1 MKITRTNKEF
11 GYTIGFSCSECGM
24 VLGPE
29 LFVKYGDAIHINF
42 DEFGFCSCGA
52 GLRDR
57 FVHEVLS
64 DESRTNHR

>member
-11 GYTIGFSCSECGM
+11 GSTIEFACSECGV
-24 VLGPE
+24 VLGPV
-29 LFVKYGDAIHINF
+29 LFVKYGDDLHINF

-52 GLRDR
+52 DLSDK

-64 DESRTNHR
+64 DENRTTYR